1 MTAPRKIVLAYSG
14 GLDTSIIVH
23 WLKQRFDGCE
33 VHAYCGDVGQ
43 GRAELDGLAAKA
55 AAAGADSCRVDDLR
69 REWLTDYVWPCV
81 RAMAVYE
88 GRYLLGTSMA
98 RPILS
103 KGQVAYARELGAD
116 AVAHGCTGKGNDQ
129 VRFELGYQA
138 LAPDLQVLAPWR
150 DWDIKSRED
159 ALDYADRH
167 QITVEAS
174 RTKIYSRDRNL
185 WHISHEGGDLESPA
199 KAPPDDVW
207 VLTTDPRA
215 APEQAAE
222 FRLSF
227 EAGVPTALDGDE
239 LPPEELL
246 ERLNAAGA
254 AHGVGRVDICE
265 NRLVGMKSRGVYET
279 PGGTIILEAART
291 DSATRAASDSV
302 GASAAPPPP
311 TSNPAKSS
319 SAFFFIPASSFF
331 SSRGPCSPP
340 SHASPPRASVQN
352 ARASRGRFRFAFG
365 FASVVSPPTGA
376 AVAAVNTR
384 FVASAAL
391 ALRGPASVSVAS
403 SPNTPHA
410 SFAASFLSPTRR
422 GGPSSSSS
430 AARNDA
436 IRTLDPGPR
445 AGAHVS
451 TSNGSLSAA
460 SAGFA
465 VEGSSNAPK
474 RGVEG
479 SASPAPLRPART
491 TPPLPRRPANSSTAS
506 PPRR

>member
-207 VLTTDPRA
+207 MLTTDPRA

-222 FRLSF
+222 LRLSF

-279 PGGTIILEAART
+279 PGGTIILEAARSLRALT
-291 DSATRAASDSV
+291 MERDTMRLCEKLVPDYGDLVYTGRWFHPARAALDALFASATRHVTGDV
-302 GASAAPPPP
+302 GVRLFKGTATTTTCEAPRSLYSEGLATFGDDP
-311 TSNPAKSS
+311 NFDQAD
-319 SAFFFIPASSFF
+319 
-331 SSRGPCSPP
+331 SRGFVKLYGLP
-340 SHASPPRASVQN
+340 
-352 ARASRGRFRFAFG
+352 G
-365 FASVVSPPTGA
+365 
-376 AVAAVNTR
+376 AVAA
-384 FVASAAL
+384 
-391 ALRGPASVSVAS
+391 
-403 SPNTPHA
+403 
-410 SFAASFLSPTRR
+410 
-422 GGPSSSSS
+422 
-430 AARNDA
+430 
-436 IRTLDPGPR
+436 RTQP
-445 AGAHVS
+445 
-451 TSNGSLSAA
+451 
-460 SAGFA
+460 
-465 VEGSSNAPK
+465 
-474 RGVEG
+474 
-479 SASPAPLRPART
+479 
-491 TPPLPRRPANSSTAS
+491 
-506 PPRR
+506 